1 MKTTELT
8 IVVPCLNE
16 EENVTLILDRIVGVL
31 EGSGIPCEII
41 IVDDQSDDRT
51 FTNAEERARRY
62 ANEYPIR
69 VVRRPLERRGY
80 GAAVRWGVAHGTG
93 KYCIF
98 VAADG
103 VDPVELIPDFYRRM
117 EGGATLVQC
126 SRYLVKGDTATIPF
140 KYKFYQFF
148 YRFGVRF
155 ALGHYIADSTY
166 AFKMFQRVDMVGM
179 GLKQNRFSV
188 SPEITFKTLLS
199 GGRVEYVAAGQG
211 TRQIG
216 ASKFYFRREAF
227 GYGYVLIRAWLHR
240 MGLIFWF

>member
-1 MKTTELT
+1 MKTPDLT

-16 EENVTLILDRIVGVL
+16 EQNVVLILDRVVGVL
-31 EGSGIPCEII
+31 EDSGISTEII
-41 IVDDQSDDRT
+41 VVDDQSDDGT
-51 FTNAEERARRY
+51 FSAAEASAKRHGDKF
-62 ANEYPIR
+62 PIR
-69 VVRRPLERRGY
+69 VVRRQLHRRGY
-80 GAAVRWGVAHGTG
+80 GAAVRWGVAHGTA

-117 EGGATLVQC
+117 EAGASLVQC
-126 SRYLVKGDTATIPF
+126 SRYLVKSDNATIPF

-155 ALGHYIADSTY
+155 ALGHSIADSTY
-166 AFKMFQRVDMVGM
+166 AFKMFRRVELLGM
-179 GLKQNRFSV
+179 GLKQNRFSI

-199 GGRVEYVAAGQG
+199 GGRVEYVPAGQG

-227 GYGYVLIRAWLHR
+227 GYGYVLLRAWLHR
-240 MGLIFWF
+240 MGMAFWF

>member
-1 MKTTELT
+1 MNADLT

-16 EENVTLILDRIVGVL
+16 EANVTLILDRIVGVL
-31 EGSGIPCEII
+31 EGSAIPCEII
-41 IVDDQSDDRT
+41 IVDDQSDDGT
-51 FTNAEERARRY
+51 FAAAEDSARRY
-62 ANEYPIR
+62 ANKHPIR
-69 VVRRPLERRGY
+69 VVRRPLHRRGY

-117 EGGATLVQC
+117 EAGATLVQC
-126 SRYLVKGDTATIPF
+126 SRYLVESDNATIPF

-155 ALGHYIADSTY
+155 ALGHFIADSTY
-166 AFKMFQRVDMVGM
+166 AFKMFRRIDMVGM
-179 GLKQNRFSV
+179 GLQQNRFSV
-188 SPEITFKTLLS
+188 SPEITFKTLLG

-227 GYGYVLIRAWLHR
+227 GYGYVLLRAWLHR
-240 MGLIFWF
+240 MGLAFWF